1 MKKTMSG
8 FTLIEILIVVFIIGI
23 IAGITLVTYNGVQAR
38 ARNSQTLSA
47 ANQWVKI
54 LKTYQLRN
62 HRYPELSTC
71 LGSGYGYGVNN
82 DKGSTGVG
90 QCRQTSASS
99 GIITDPNIS
108 VAIAKY
114 SSNTPNPAFVTAANS
129 DTDWHRGIYYSI
141 SGADAL
147 FTFVLDSSGASE
159 CPHKFADMSLTS
171 SQRSTRDGN
180 HICTYK
186 LGNADSTFTNPEGL

>member
-62 HRYPELSTC
+62 HRYP
-71 LGSGYGYGVNN
+71 
-82 DKGSTGVG
+82 
-90 QCRQTSASS
+90 
-99 GIITDPNIS
+99 S
-108 VAIAKY
+108 VARR
-114 SSNTPNPAFVTAANS
+114 VL
-129 DTDWHRGIYYSI
+129 
-141 SGADAL
+141 AL
-147 FTFVLDSSGASE
+147 VS
-159 CPHKFADMSLTS
+159 
-171 SQRSTRDGN
+171 
-180 HICTYK
+180 
-186 LGNADSTFTNPEGL
+186 